1 MLLDRQKIVW
11 ICGLVAI
18 AFLNQ
23 AIAGVNYEEAP
34 IHYRKTKPNNAISKL
49 QSRLESGEI
58 KLQYDPKFGYLPSLL
73 EHLQV
78 MPSSQVMPFAKISR
92 QNPKIGP
99 QTPRAIY
106 FNDEIHIGYV
116 QDGLIEIA
124 VTDPLLGMVFYTLEQ
139 NEVEQPV
146 FRNDSAS
153 CLTCH
158 GTSKTKNV
166 PGLQVRSVVP
176 DVKGEPVLAAGSFRS
191 DHSSPI
197 EKRWGGWY
205 VTGKHGTQKHLG
217 NLVLPDQSKP
227 KSLDNPEGQNIT
239 SLDKFFDTS
248 KYLQTT
254 SDIVALMVL
263 EHQADT
269 VNFIT
274 TANFEARYAQY
285 LLELE
290 SQKPNADRAKLE
302 VDQQNRIKKAGDKLL
317 TYLLFQNETL
327 LSEPLQGVSSFTKDF
342 ENAGKKDR
350 LGRSLRDFDLQTRI
364 FKYRCSYLIYSNAFQ
379 SLPDDVRQ
387 YVLRQLAAILRGE
400 VTDKAYEH
408 LSETDRKAI
417 GEILLETHP
426 EFASVWNRTDLRP

>member
-1 MLLDRQKIVW
+1 V
-11 ICGLVAI
+11 
-18 AFLNQ
+18 
-23 AIAGVNYEEAP
+23 IAGVNYEEAP

-49 QSRLESGEI
+49 QSKIERGEVE
-58 KLQYDPKFGYLPSLL
+58 LDFDPQLGYLPALL
-73 EHLQV
+73 NHLNI

-106 FNDEIHIGYV
+106 FNDEVHIGYV

-139 NEVEQPV
+139 NQTERPS

-176 DVKGEPVLAAGSFRS
+176 DIKGEPVLAAGSFRS

-205 VTGKHGTQKHLG
+205 VTGQHGQQKHLG
-217 NLVLPDQSKP
+217 NFTLPDPFKP
-227 KSLDNPEGQNIT
+227 KSLDNPAGQNVV
-239 SLDKFFDTS
+239 SLDAFFDTT
-248 KYLQTT
+248 KYLKNT

-269 VNFIT
+269 INFIT
-274 TANFEARYAQY
+274 TANFETRYAQY

-290 SQKPNADRAKLE
+290 SQKPNADTTKLQI
-302 VDQQNRIKKAGDKLL
+302 DKQNRIQKAGDKLL
-317 TYLLFQNETL
+317 SYLLFQNETK
-327 LSEPLQGVSSFTKDF
+327 LSEPLQGVSSYANDF
-342 ENAGKKDR
+342 AAAGKKDSQS
-350 LGRSLRDFDLQTRI
+350 RSLRDFDLQTRI
-364 FKYRCSYLIYSNAFQ
+364 FKYPFSYLIYSNAFQ
-379 SLPDDVRQ
+379 SLPDEMRN
-387 YVLRQLAAILRGE
+387 YVLTKLVAILKDDAVE
-400 VTDKAYEH
+400 TPYAHLSVTDR
-408 LSETDRKAI
+408 TAI
-417 GEILLETHP
+417 AEILVETHP
-426 EFASVWNRTDLRP
+426 DFAAVWKQTSMSSNKNTGN

>member
-11 ICGLVAI
+11 VCGLVAI

-23 AIAGVNYEEAP
+23 VIAGVNYEEAP

-49 QSRLESGEI
+49 QSQMESGEV
-58 KLQYDPKFGYLPSLL
+58 KLEYDSKFGYLPSLL
-73 EHLQV
+73 EHLKV
-78 MPSSQVMPFAKISR
+78 TPSSQVMPFAKISR

-139 NEVEQPV
+139 NEVDRPV

-176 DVKGEPVLAAGSFRS
+176 DAKGEPVLAAGSFRS

-227 KSLDNPEGQNIT
+227 KSLDNPDGQNLT
-239 SLDKFFDTS
+239 SLDRFFDTS
-248 KYLQTT
+248 KYLQNT

-269 VNFIT
+269 LNIIT
-274 TANFEARYAQY
+274 TANFETRYAQY

-290 SQKPNADRAKLE
+290 SQKPNADKAKLE
-302 VDQQNRIKKAGDKLL
+302 SDKQNRLKKAGDKLL
-317 TYLLFQNETL
+317 TYLLFQNETIDKISAVL
-327 LSEPLQGVSSFTKDF
+327 ILQRFLKH
-342 ENAGKKDR
+342 
-350 LGRSLRDFDLQTRI
+350 I
-364 FKYRCSYLIYSNAFQ
+364 
-379 SLPDDVRQ
+379 
-387 YVLRQLAAILRGE
+387 
-400 VTDKAYEH
+400 
-408 LSETDRKAI
+408 
-417 GEILLETHP
+417 
-426 EFASVWNRTDLRP
+426 